1 MGSRFRFADVTVHT
15 PSSPLQAG
23 FRSLLLPGWGQ
34 LANRHRVLGWFW
46 ILVTLATA
54 GIGAA
59 VFISLGPLETA
70 ARLADPGT
78 LLTLVGVNV
87 LIAAARLVAT
97 GHAWWAGGGRN
108 WFTAAVLAMLVLVPH
123 VAVGWVVMDTRDTLL
138 DVFTDS
144 GATGTVMV
152 PPTGTPPPLVD
163 PAPASTSTTMGT
175 STTTTTTTLPI
186 PGTPATLPLTPS
198 LTPPTAPTPTL
209 PFSEDRLNL
218 LILGGDAGP
227 GRPGLRT
234 DTTMIASFEPTTGD
248 AALVGLPRNYTH
260 LSLTDG
266 TDLGELI
273 FNEVYAWGLDHQESF
288 EGPDAGAAAVADV
301 AEYLTDLEIDHFML
315 VDMTGFA
322 SVVDAF
328 GGVTL
333 TVPRAIYGPL
343 YDVEDGS
350 YEMITIPTGN
360 QTLTGAEALAYTRA
374 RQNSSDYSR
383 MTRQRCVLAAMVA
396 AADPLT
402 LLTSL
407 PQLLDTVETHVTTD
421 LPLEFLPGLIRLL
434 PEVTAGDIRVI
445 GFDHAWR
452 IGRSDAG
459 HVIPDVERIRAAVDE
474 LINSTEPGP
483 GDTVERA
490 CT

>member
-1 MGSRFRFADVTVHT
+1 VDVTVHT

-34 LANRHRVLGWFW
+34 LANRHRVLGWFS
-46 ILVTLATA
+46 ILVTLATV

-59 VFISLGPLETA
+59 VFIHLGPLEIA
-70 ARLADPGT
+70 ARLADPDT

-87 LIAAARLVAT
+87 LIAGARLFAT

-108 WFTAAVLAMLVLVPH
+108 WFTAAVLAVLVLVPH
-123 VAVGWVVMDTRDTLL
+123 VVVGWMGMDTRDMLL
-138 DVFTDS
+138 DVFADS
-144 GATGTVMV
+144 GATSTAMT
-152 PPTGTPPPLVD
+152 PPPGTPPASVEPA
-163 PAPASTSTTMGT
+163 PAPASTTMP
-175 STTTTTTTLPI
+175 TTTTTTTTTTI
-186 PGTPATLPLTPS
+186 PGTPVTLPLTPS
-198 LTPPTAPTPTL
+198 LTPPTAPPPTL
-209 PFSEDRLNL
+209 PFSGDRFNL

-227 GRPGLRT
+227 DRPGLRT
-234 DTTMIASFEPTTGD
+234 DTAMIASFAPTTGD

-266 TDLGELI
+266 TELGDLI
-273 FNEVYAWGLDHQESF
+273 FNEVYEWGLDHQESF
-288 EGPDAGAAAVADV
+288 EGLHAGAAAVADV
-301 AEYLTDLEIDHFML
+301 AEYLTGLEIDHFML

-350 YEMITIPTGN
+350 YEMITIPTGK

-383 MTRQRCVLAAMVA
+383 MGRQRCVLAAMVA
-396 AADPLT
+396 GAEPLT

-407 PQLLDTVETHVTTD
+407 PELLDTVETHVTTD
-421 LPLEFLPGLIRLL
+421 LPLDLVPGLIRLL

-445 GFDHAWR
+445 GFDHTWR
-452 IGRSDAG
+452 LGRSDAG
-459 HVIPDVERIRAAVDE
+459 HAIPDVERIRAAVAE
-474 LINSTEPGP
+474 LINSDEPGP
-483 GDTVERA
+483 GDAVERA

>member
-1 MGSRFRFADVTVHT
+1 MDVTVHS
-15 PSSPLQAG
+15 PSSPLRAG

-34 LANRHRVLGWFW
+34 LANRHRFLGWFS
-46 ILVTLATA
+46 ILVTLTTV
-54 GIGAA
+54 GVGAA
-59 VFISLGPLETA
+59 VIFSLGPLETA
-70 ARLADPGT
+70 ARLADPDT

-87 LIAAARLVAT
+87 LIAGARLVAT

-108 WFTAAVLAMLVLVPH
+108 LSTAAVLAMLVLAPH
-123 VAVGWVVMDTRDTLL
+123 VAVGWVGMDTRDTLL
-138 DVFTDS
+138 TVFADS
-144 GATGTVMV
+144 GTTGTA
-152 PPTGTPPPLVD
+152 TPPPAETPSPSVE

-175 STTTTTTTLPI
+175 TTTTVPI
-186 PGTPATLPLTPS
+186 PGAPTTLPLTPS

-209 PFSEDRLNL
+209 PFSEDRMNL

-234 DTTMIASFEPTTGD
+234 DTTMIASFEPKTGD

-260 LSLTDG
+260 LALTDG
-266 TDLGELI
+266 TDLGNLI
-273 FNEVYAWGLDHQESF
+273 FNEVYAWGLDHHESL

-301 AEYLTDLEIDHFML
+301 AEYLTGLQIDHFML

-350 YEMITIPTGN
+350 YEMITIPTGE

-383 MTRQRCVLAAMVA
+383 MTRQRCVLASMA
-396 AADPLT
+396 AGADPVT

-407 PQLLDTVETHVTTD
+407 PEILDTVETHITTD
-421 LPLEFLPGLIRLL
+421 LPLEFVPGLIRLL
-434 PEVTAGDIRVI
+434 PAVSAGDIRVI
-445 GFDHAWR
+445 GFDHTWR
-452 IGRSDAG
+452 LGRSDTG
-459 HVIPDVERIRAAVDE
+459 NVIPDVGRIRAAVDE
-474 LINSTEPGP
+474 VINSAEPGP

-490 CT
+490 CA